1 MLLFNCVTKIEFQQ
15 RGAGRT
21 LQLTYHFVNSFEC
34 TDTWENLTNTA
45 KITLPKN
52 VQAIDQDGKP
62 YPLGDLNKNIGG
74 FTANPLFLK
83 GDRVTITC
91 GYAGYP
97 LNNVFEGY
105 ITGISSKKPFVI
117 DCENNMWILKQT
129 PVANKVWPAK
139 QYTMESMVAEMLKT
153 ANLPFTV
160 NTITSSKAV
169 YNVGD
174 FRTQN
179 ETISQVLERFK
190 SLVNASAYFRGSELR
205 IGTFQYLEQDAKD
218 DGEKVFMFQRNIV
231 SDELNYMRKD
241 DVALSAVAYSITDE
255 TVATGAKTKDGHSK
269 TKQQRLEVLVYV
281 EKGVFKSKVR
291 KDGGDDFPAN
301 TTGERK
307 TFYYYDVPVDKL
319 IANATE
325 ELKRYYYTGFRGKFT
340 TFAVPFVKMG
350 DNVKIIDRVLPE
362 RNGMYKVKS
371 VKYTGGMQGL
381 RQEVQL
387 EYFITGVT
395 EDGSALPIPQDDKQ

>member
-15 RGAGRT
+15 RGAGRN
-21 LQLTYHFVNSFEC
+21 LRLTYNFVNSFEC
-34 TDTWENLTNTA
+34 TDSWENMTNTA

-52 VQAIDQDGKP
+52 VKAIDQDGKP
-62 YPLGDLNKNIGG
+62 YELGDLNKNIGG
-74 FTANPLFLK
+74 FTDNPLFLK

-97 LNNVFEGY
+97 LNKVFEGY
-105 ITGISSKKPFVI
+105 ITGISSKKPFIVE
-117 DCENNMWILKQT
+117 CENNMWILKQT

-153 ANLPFTV
+153 ANLPYTV
-160 NTITSSKAV
+160 NIITRSKAV

-205 IGTFQYLEQDAKD
+205 IGTFQYLEQDAVD
-218 DGEKVFMFQRNIV
+218 DGEKVFMFQRNII
-231 SDELNYMRKD
+231 SDELTYMRKD
-241 DVALSAVAYSITDE
+241 DVAMSAVAYSVTDD

-269 TKQQRLEVLVYV
+269 TKQQRLEVLVYA

-291 KDGGDDFPAN
+291 KDGDGEFPTSTN
-301 TTGERK
+301 EDRK
-307 TFYYYDVPVDKL
+307 TFYYYNKPVNEL
-319 IANATE
+319 IADATE
-325 ELKRYYYTGFRGKFT
+325 TLKRYYYTGFKGKFT

-350 DNVKIIDRVLPE
+350 DNVKIIDRQLPE

-371 VKYTGGMQGL
+371 LKYTGGIQGL
-381 RQEVQL
+381 RQEIQL
-387 EYFITGVT
+387 EYLITGVT
-395 EDGSALPIPQDDKQ
+395 ADGSALPITNQ